1 MRAHLTSQHR
11 TGIVV
16 VLVLIIGTLT
26 LGGAPQATAQSTGDS
41 GATVSSINHDQTVAP
56 DDSFDITVE
65 TTDSAGTTV
74 VVEPEGF
81 DVSLS
86 SESGTVDG
94 NEVQF
99 LDVSADDSTHTVT
112 VSITGGEDGASAEIA
127 AWVNAADRGDAD
139 GVATS
144 TIDIETTEDGS
155 SGSDG
160 TSEQDDTDNDVD
172 EDSDDGDAANGEP
185 ETTEDV
191 ESEETDEET
200 SSSANQNNETM
211 SSDEQADDESGT
223 TEHVNESTNT
233 EDPAD
238 DSETESGTDSSI
250 PGFGV
255 VTSITALAWFTIAR
269 LGRRSINNK

>member
-1 MRAHLTSQHR
+1 MSAHLTSQHR

-26 LGGAPQATAQSTGDS
+26 LGGAPQATAQSTGES

-56 DDSFDITVE
+56 DGSFDITVE

-112 VSITGGEDGASAEIA
+112 VSIIGGEDGASAKIA
-127 AWVNAADRGDAD
+127 AWVNADDRGDAD
-139 GVATS
+139 DVATS
-144 TIDIETTEDGS
+144 TISVGTTEDGG

-160 TSEQDDTDNDVD
+160 TSDEADTGNDAD
-172 EDSDDGDAANGEP
+172 GDSDDATNTES
-185 ETTEDV
+185 ETTEGV
-191 ESEETDEET
+191 EPEETDEQT
-200 SSSANQNNETM
+200 SSSTNQSDDTM
-211 SSDEQADDESGT
+211 SADEQINDDDET
-223 TEHVNESTNT
+223 TEQVDENTNT

-238 DSETESGTDSSI
+238 DSETEGDTDSSV

-255 VTSITALAWFTIAR
+255 VTSLMALAWYTVAA
-269 LGRRSINNK
+269 GHRRR

>member
-26 LGGAPQATAQSTGDS
+26 LGGAPQATAQSTGES

-56 DDSFDITVE
+56 DGSFDITVE

-74 VVEPEGF
+74 AVEPEGF
-81 DVSLS
+81 DVSIS

-99 LDVSADDSTHTVT
+99 LDVSAGDSTHTVT
-112 VSITGGEDGASAEIA
+112 VSIIGGEDGASAEIA
-127 AWVNAADRGDAD
+127 AWVNADDRGDAD
-139 GVATS
+139 DVATS
-144 TIDIETTEDGS
+144 TISVSTTEAGD

-160 TSEQDDTDNDVD
+160 TSDEADADNDVD
-172 EDSDDGDAANGEP
+172 GDSDDDDATNTES
-185 ETTEDV
+185 ETTEGV
-191 ESEETDEET
+191 EPEETDEQT
-200 SSSANQNNETM
+200 SSSMNQ
-211 SSDEQADDESGT
+211 SDETRSADEQINDDEDET
-223 TEHVNESTNT
+223 TEQVDENTNT

-238 DSETESGTDSSI
+238 DSGTEGDTDSSV

-255 VTSITALAWFTIAR
+255 VTSLMALAWYTVAAR
-269 LGRRSINNK
+269 LSSR

>member
-1 MRAHLTSQHR
+1 MRAHPISQHR

-26 LGGAPQATAQSTGDS
+26 LGWAPQATAQSTGES

-56 DDSFDITVE
+56 DGSFDVTVE

-74 VVEPEGF
+74 AVEPEGF

-99 LDVSADDSTHTVT
+99 LDVNADDSTHTLT
-112 VSITGGEDGASAEIA
+112 VSITGGEDGASADIA
-127 AWVNAADRGDAD
+127 AWVNADNRGDAD
-139 GVATS
+139 DVATS
-144 TIDIETTEDGS
+144 TISVGTTEDDA

-160 TSEQDDTDNDVD
+160 TSDEADADNDAD
-172 EDSDDGDAANGEP
+172 GDSDDDDATNTESETTKGVEP
-185 ETTEDV
+185 EENDEQTSSSTNQSDETMSADEQINDDEDETTEQV
-191 ESEETDEET
+191 DE
-200 SSSANQNNETM
+200 N
-211 SSDEQADDESGT
+211 
-223 TEHVNESTNT
+223 TNT

-238 DSETESGTDSSI
+238 DSGTEGNTDSSV

-255 VTSITALAWFTIAR
+255 VTSLMALAWYTVAAR
-269 LGRRSINNK
+269 LSRR